1 MKKILRLI
9 PDAFHTKG
17 VLLVITTFIR
27 ALLNVIGLAAILPI
41 LYLILNPQEFISNPF
56 FSTLYQYGNFTS
68 DSGFIIFVCVAIISV
83 FLIKNVLNI
92 LLIRF
97 QNVYLLSLYQYFS
110 HVMLLD
116 YYQRG
121 LYFIKQKNSVMLAH
135 QVNNVSSSFVFQV
148 LASIASILSEAML
161 LIMLFV
167 AILIYNPIVSLLLIL
182 VFLPIAYM
190 FISLVKKKLQ
200 LYGKEEYQIKRQ
212 QNRIVQETFRGY
224 VEVEINN
231 AFSSLLKRFGKNIQL
246 LKEYK
251 LKNERISTLL
261 MLFMEM
267 GVVCGLVILVL
278 MNLSVEGNTLKLLFG
293 VFAIA
298 ALRMLPAIRMIM
310 NKWMLIKYNQYTIDT
325 IHESCNENKHK
336 NLSKN
341 TNRLSFK
348 DSIKVEKLSYA
359 FQDDVLTPIL
369 NDLSFVIHKGECV
382 GIKGSSGVGK
392 TTLFYL
398 LMGFYFPDKGSI
410 LIDDVILNTDNY
422 TLWQNV
428 ITYVSQDVFIMDTTL
443 AQNIAMSLDDETID
457 REKINKILEIVK
469 LKELV
474 EHLPDGMNTPIR
486 EAANRLSGGEKQR
499 IGIARALYKDAE
511 VLFFDEATSS
521 LDTKTESE
529 ITDSI
534 RQLTSTYKELT
545 ILMIAHRESS
555 LSCCDRIIDI
565 EKIHK

>member
-1 MKKILRLI
+1 MKRIFFLI
-9 PDAFHTKG
+9 PEAFRVKG
-17 VLLVITTFIR
+17 VLLILSSFIR
-27 ALLNVIGLAAILPI
+27 ALLNVVGLAAILPI
-41 LYLILNPQEFISNPF
+41 LYLILNPDDLISNSF
-56 FSTLYQYGNFTS
+56 FSALYRYGNFTS
-68 DSGFIIFVCVAIISV
+68 DSVFIIALCVVIICV

-97 QNVYLLSLYQYFS
+97 QNVYLLSLYQHFS
-110 HVMLLD
+110 RIMLLN
-116 YYQRG
+116 YYQKG

-135 QVNNVSSSFVFQV
+135 QVNNVSSSFVFHV
-148 LASIASILSEAML
+148 LASIATILSEAML
-161 LIMLFV
+161 LFMLFV

-190 FISLVKKKLQ
+190 YMSLVKKKLQ
-200 LYGKEEYQIKRQ
+200 LYGKEECHIKRQ
-212 QNRIVQETFRGY
+212 QNRIVQETFKGY

-231 AFSSLLKRFGKNIQL
+231 AFPSLLKRFEKNIQL

-251 LKNERISTLL
+251 LKNERISTLPL
-261 MLFMEM
+261 LFMEM

-278 MNLSVEGNTLKLLFG
+278 MNLSVEGNALKLLFG

-310 NKWMLIKYNQYTIDT
+310 NKWMQIKYNQYTIDT
-325 IHESCNENKHK
+325 IQESCNEN
-336 NLSKN
+336 NQNNFSKK
-341 TNRLSFK
+341 TKRLSFN
-348 DSIKVEKLSYA
+348 DTIHVDNISYA
-359 FQDDVLTPIL
+359 FQDDLSTPVLK
-369 NDLSFVIHKGECV
+369 DLSFVIHKGECI

-392 TTLFYL
+392 STLFYL

-410 LIDDVILNTDNY
+410 MVDGLKINPENY
-422 TLWQNV
+422 TPWQNI

-457 REKINKILEIVK
+457 REKINEILEIVK

-474 EHLPDGMNTPIR
+474 KNLPDGMDTPIR

-511 VLFFDEATSS
+511 VLFFDEATSA
-521 LDTKTESE
+521 LDTQTESE

-534 RQLTSTYKELT
+534 KQLTSTYKELT

-565 EKIHK
+565 ENIQK

>member
-1 MKKILRLI
+1 MKRIFFLI
-9 PDAFHTKG
+9 PEAFRVKG
-17 VLLVITTFIR
+17 VLLILSSFIR
-27 ALLNVIGLAAILPI
+27 ALLNVVGLAAILPI
-41 LYLILNPQEFISNPF
+41 LYLILNPDDLISNSF
-56 FSTLYQYGNFTS
+56 FSALYRYGNFTS
-68 DSGFIIFVCVAIISV
+68 DSVFIIALCVAIICV

-97 QNVYLLSLYQYFS
+97 QNVYLLSLYQHFS
-110 HVMLLD
+110 RIMLLN

-148 LASIASILSEAML
+148 LASIATILSEAML
-161 LIMLFV
+161 LFLLFV

-182 VFLPIAYM
+182 VFLPIAYLYM
-190 FISLVKKKLQ
+190 SLVKKKLQ

-212 QNRIVQETFRGY
+212 QNRIVQETFKGY

-231 AFSSLLKRFGKNIQL
+231 AFPSLLKRFEKNIEL

-251 LKNERISTLL
+251 LKNERISTLPL
-261 MLFMEM
+261 LFMEM

-278 MNLSVEGNTLKLLFG
+278 MNLSIEGNTLKLLFG

-310 NKWMLIKYNQYTIDT
+310 NKWMQIKYNQYTIDT
-325 IHESCNENKHK
+325 IQESCNENKE
-336 NLSKN
+336 NYISKN
-341 TNRLSFK
+341 TKRLGFK
-348 DSIKVEKLSYA
+348 NSIKIENLSYS
-359 FQDDVLTPIL
+359 FQDDVSTPVL
-369 NDLSFVIHKGECV
+369 KDLSFVIRKGECV

-398 LMGFYFPDKGSI
+398 LMGFYFPDRGSI
-410 LIDDVILNTDNY
+410 SIDGVIINPENNI
-422 TLWQNV
+422 LWQNI
-428 ITYVSQDVFIMDTTL
+428 ITYVSQDVFIMDTTV
-443 AQNIAMSLDDETID
+443 AQNIAMSLDNETID
-457 REKINKILEIVK
+457 RVKINKILGIVK

-474 EHLPDGMNTPIR
+474 EHLPNGMDTPIR
-486 EAANRLSGGEKQR
+486 EAANRFSGGEKQR

-511 VLFFDEATSS
+511 VLFFDEATSA
-521 LDTKTESE
+521 LDAQTESE

-534 RQLTSTYKELT
+534 KQLTSTYKELT

-565 EKIHK
+565 ENIQN